1 MRQRNM
7 AVSHP
12 LQSAEEAFFAGQD
25 IVEVVR
31 DDFTQMTVS
40 STVDLLP
47 WFATLD
53 SGTAVISDDGAGGL
67 LVVTTHTD
75 DNDFVN
81 VQLNGESIKLAAGK
95 RASFRSRAKVDDAD
109 TTNFFIGFAIT
120 DAEILNASG
129 TGAGTVTD
137 AIGFANIAGSVYCV
151 SSKNGS
157 TTWNVVAQDSGL
169 DMVDATFRT
178 FELEF
183 DGIGGVTWKIDGN
196 TVHTISDTATT
207 ITLYPDDE
215 AMTPTIE
222 VQNTDA
228 SAEVLTVDY
237 YAAYQER

>member
-1 MRQRNM
+1 MRNRQL

-12 LQSAEEAFFAGQD
+12 YQSAEEAFWAGQD

-40 STVDLLP
+40 ATVDLLP

-53 SGTAVISDDGAGGL
+53 SGTAVIADDGPGGL

-81 VQLNGESIKLAAGK
+81 VALNGESMKLAAGK
-95 RASFRSRAKVDDAD
+95 RASFRCRCKADDVS
-109 TTNFFIGFAIT
+109 TTIIFLGLAIT

-137 AIGFANIAGSVYCV
+137 AIGFCLLGGDVYCV
-151 SSKNGS
+151 ASKNGS
-157 TTWNVVAQDSGL
+157 TTWNGVNQDSGINTA
-169 DMVDATFRT
+169 DATYN
-178 FELEF
+178 EYEVQF
-183 DGIGGVTWKIDGN
+183 DGAGGVVWKIDGN
-196 TVHTISDTATT
+196 TVHSITDTGTV
-207 ITLYPDDE
+207 TLYPDDE
-215 AMTPTIE
+215 ALTPMLE

-228 SAEVLTVDY
+228 SAEVGTFDY
-237 YAAYQER
+237 FCAYQER